1 MTGAPPRTG
10 VIAAHQPR
18 DADRLTLAR
27 PPTAEPRTFTIS
39 LDELPADGGA
49 P

>member
-1 MTGAPPRTG
+1 MTGARPRTG
-10 VIAAHQPR
+10 VIAAQQPG
-18 DADRLTLAR
+18 DAVRLTPAR

-39 LDELPADGGA
+39 LGELPVDGGA

>member
-1 MTGAPPRTG
+1 MTGARPWSG
-10 VIAAHQPR
+10 VIDAHQPG
-18 DADRLTLAR
+18 DAVRLTLAR

-39 LDELPADGGA
+39 LGELPVDGGA